1 MTLLPPLLE
10 VEGLDVSFHTPQGV
24 VEAVRGVSFS
34 VAPGEIL
41 AVVGESGS
49 GKSVTARALVG
60 LAGRHAAVTARRLRL
75 SGRDGTAL
83 DLLRLDARTWRRVR
97 GREIGFVLQD
107 ALVSLDPLRRVG
119 QEVAEPILLH
129 GVLPPHAAGAEVE
142 ALLARAGIP
151 DPALRAA
158 QYPHELSGGLR
169 QRALIASALA
179 AQPRLLIADEPTTAL
194 DVTIQKQILEV
205 FAGLAA
211 AGHGLLL
218 ITHDLAVAASLA
230 HRVAVMRHGRIVE
243 EGPAREV
250 LRAPRHPYTIG
261 LRAAV
266 PSAAAAGR
274 WLSRPGAA
282 PRRPPPPPDAR
293 PVLELH
299 DVAVRFPRPG
309 PAGDFH
315 ALRGVS
321 LQLRRGETLGIV
333 GESGS
338 GKTTLGKV
346 ALALRPPQD
355 GVAWLDGG
363 PWSVLAER
371 DRRPLRHR
379 IQTISQDPLGSFDP
393 RYTVARLIEQPLRLR
408 GDDAA
413 TRAARVRE
421 LLSLVRLDQALLP
434 RRPDMLSGGQR
445 QRVAIAQALA
455 TEPDILVCDEPVSAL
470 DVTTQAQVLDLL
482 VELQARI
489 GLAML
494 FISHDLGVVRHVSH
508 RIAVMRNGEIV
519 ESGQAEAVF
528 GNPRHPYTQ
537 ELLTS
542 IPTLP
547 AGLRLAEAG
556 SIAPASGNV
565 TGNAS

>member
-10 VEGLDVSFHTPQGV
+10 VEGLDVSFRTPQGV

-230 HRVAVMRHGRIVE
+230 HR
-243 EGPAREV
+243 
-250 LRAPRHPYTIG
+250 
-261 LRAAV
+261 
-266 PSAAAAGR
+266 
-274 WLSRPGAA
+274 
-282 PRRPPPPPDAR
+282 DA
-293 PVLELH
+293 
-299 DVAVRFPRPG
+299 
-309 PAGDFH
+309 
-315 ALRGVS
+315 
-321 LQLRRGETLGIV
+321 
-333 GESGS
+333 
-338 GKTTLGKV
+338 
-346 ALALRPPQD
+346 
-355 GVAWLDGG
+355 
-363 PWSVLAER
+363 
-371 DRRPLRHR
+371 
-379 IQTISQDPLGSFDP
+379 
-393 RYTVARLIEQPLRLR
+393 
-408 GDDAA
+408 
-413 TRAARVRE
+413 
-421 LLSLVRLDQALLP
+421 
-434 RRPDMLSGGQR
+434 
-445 QRVAIAQALA
+445 
-455 TEPDILVCDEPVSAL
+455 
-470 DVTTQAQVLDLL
+470 
-482 VELQARI
+482 
-489 GLAML
+489 
-494 FISHDLGVVRHVSH
+494 
-508 RIAVMRNGEIV
+508 
-519 ESGQAEAVF
+519 
-528 GNPRHPYTQ
+528 
-537 ELLTS
+537 
-542 IPTLP
+542 
-547 AGLRLAEAG
+547 
-556 SIAPASGNV
+556 
-565 TGNAS
+565 